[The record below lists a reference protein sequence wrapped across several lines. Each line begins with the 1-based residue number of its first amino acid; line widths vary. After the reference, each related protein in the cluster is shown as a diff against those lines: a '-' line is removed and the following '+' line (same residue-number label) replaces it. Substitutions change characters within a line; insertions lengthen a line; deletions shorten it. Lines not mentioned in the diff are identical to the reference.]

1 MNAACSILLSGWL
14 VSLLHRMVCY
24 YAANFICLHRKYVRF
39 DSILKSVLHAEYII
53 LIRFI
58 INCHS
63 SESVYPELM
72 TFSTST
78 VSHLSLQVM
87 REREASNEVIV
98 DQDATIKKFR
108 ELVQKQQEQNLDL
121 RHALEK
127 ETNKPIGTPSE
138 IIDFKVTP

>member
-1 MNAACSILLSGWL
+1 
-14 VSLLHRMVCY
+14 
-24 YAANFICLHRKYVRF
+24 
-39 DSILKSVLHAEYII
+39 
-53 LIRFI
+53 
-58 INCHS
+58 
-63 SESVYPELM
+63 M

>member
-1 MNAACSILLSGWL
+1 
-14 VSLLHRMVCY
+14 
-24 YAANFICLHRKYVRF
+24 
-39 DSILKSVLHAEYII
+39 
-53 LIRFI
+53 
-58 INCHS
+58 
-63 SESVYPELM
+63 
-72 TFSTST
+72 
-78 VSHLSLQVM
+78 M

-138 IIDFKVTP
+138 IIDFKVIPRNVF